1 MDPQSLFYILI
12 AVLVVN
18 FLIDKIID
26 AHNAKH
32 FNAPIPKPLEDVYD
46 QEAYQK
52 SQNYKKVNYRYS
64 LIASVCSFI
73 VILLFFLFEGFARV
87 DAFARSLVADE
98 IAVGLLFFAILF
110 VMSDLLSMPFSYYHT
125 FVIEEKFGFNRSSK
139 QTFFLDRIKGW
150 LLTGLLGGIVLGAM
164 MWFYLEVGVD
174 FWWYAWIVITL
185 FSVLMNLFYSR
196 WIVPL
201 FNKQTPLP
209 EKSLRTKIENYAEKI
224 GFQLQNIFVIDG
236 SKRTTKANAYFS
248 GFGKEKR
255 ITLYDT
261 LIDDLE
267 VDEIVA
273 VLAHEVGHYKR
284 NHIPVNLIVS
294 IALTGITLYLLSL
307 FVSLPVFSYA
317 LGVEKP
323 SFHVGLLVFFM
334 LYAPISALTGLLMN
348 LLSREFEYQ
357 ADDFAKQTFAAE
369 PLISALKKLSKNN
382 LSNLT
387 PHPTYVFVHSSHP
400 TLLSRIEHLKK
411 E

>member
-1 MDPQSLFYILI
+1 MNPEILFNILI
-12 AVLVVN
+12 TVLVIN
-18 FLIDKIID
+18 YLIDKILD
-26 AHNAKH
+26 ALNAMH
-32 FNAPIPKPLEDVYD
+32 FGEPIPKPLEDVYD
-46 QEAYQK
+46 QAAYQK
-52 SQNYKKVNYRYS
+52 AQKYKKVNYRFS
-64 LIASVCSFI
+64 LVSSAFSF
-73 VILLFFLFEGFARV
+73 VVVLLFFILEGFAVV
-87 DAFARSLVADE
+87 DAYVRTLVTNE

-125 FVIEEKFGFNRSSK
+125 FVIEENFGFNRSTLK
-139 QTFFLDRIKGW
+139 TFFLDRMKSW
-150 LLTGLLGGIVLGAM
+150 LLTGLTGGIVLGAI
-164 MWFYLEVGVD
+164 MWFYLEVGTD

-209 EKSLRTKIENYAEKI
+209 EGSLRTKIENYAEKV

-236 SKRTTKANAYFS
+236 SRRSTKANAYFS

-387 PHPTYVFVHSSHP
+387 PHPTYVFVHYSHP
-400 TLLSRIEHLKK
+400 PLLSRIEHLKN